1 MDNKKKYVK
10 PVAETVD
17 FEAGDIITYSTHGTA
32 PDDWNETPGAEDW
45 GGGNQYEEK
54 HIIGLFARG
63 FNLIQLFKFLKTIYS
78 KQNGRRYRCS

>member
-32 PDDWNETPGAEDW
+32 PDDWEETPGAEDW
-45 GGGNQYEEK
+45 GGN
-54 HIIGLFARG
+54 
-63 FNLIQLFKFLKTIYS
+63 N
-78 KQNGRRYRCS
+78 

>member
-17 FEAGDIITYSTHGTA
+17 FEASDIITYSTHGTA

-45 GGGNQYEEK
+45 GGGN
-54 HIIGLFARG
+54 
-63 FNLIQLFKFLKTIYS
+63 
-78 KQNGRRYRCS
+78 

>member
-1 MDNKKKYVK
+1 MDDKKKYVK

-45 GGGNQYEEK
+45 GGSNQYED
-54 HIIGLFARG
+54 
-63 FNLIQLFKFLKTIYS
+63 
-78 KQNGRRYRCS
+78 